1 MAKANEPPAEVK
13 AVMKDLTDDSGGTRT
28 SIRKKLPRSHFDPS
42 AGSQQ
47 PQLAPCNKKTKKEPT
62 PPPAKKETTKEKT
75 KAPPPP
81 AAAKNKGGRPS
92 KAALQAKAA
101 LESTTKGGES
111 AIETAALTAMSHI
124 KKLSETLVEKVK
136 PAVVVSTSATP
147 TPAGIVVD
155 QAYLEK
161 QEELRIEREQKA
173 EDRMFLHDQRQQQL
187 RTEFLSFAHQCRME
201 EQALQAK
208 NMLANANLLSN
219 AAAYVTEI
227 HHPRLSSATTQEKH
241 GKESR
246 SSLKLTKA
254 MAFCV
259 KWLKE
264 NGYESKVPD
273 GSMPA
278 DILDIGLKVLGNP
291 TELGADIANVNEMR
305 DKINLLVDAFNDE
318 DEE

>member
-13 AVMKDLTDDSGGTRT
+13 AAVKDLTDDSGGGRA
-28 SIRKKLPRSHFDPS
+28 SIRKKMPCSRFDPS
-42 AGSQQ
+42 ASSQQ
-47 PQLAPCNKKTKKEPT
+47 PQLAACNRKKKKEPT
-62 PPPAKKETTKEKT
+62 AKKETTKEKT
-75 KAPPPP
+75 KTPPPP
-81 AAAKNKGGRPS
+81 AAEKKKNKGGRPS

-101 LESTTKGGES
+101 LDSTTKGGES

-124 KKLSETLVEKVK
+124 KKLSESLQKVK
-136 PAVVVSTSATP
+136 PAVGVESTSATP

-187 RTEFLSFAHQCRME
+187 RTEYLSFAHQCRME

-208 NMLANANLLSN
+208 HMLANANVLSK
-219 AAAYVTEI
+219 AAANVTEI
-227 HHPRLSSATTQEKH
+227 HQELSSATTQEKH

-291 TELGADIANVNEMR
+291 TELSADIANVNEMR
-305 DKINLLVDAFNDE
+305 GKINLLVDAFNDE